1 MAQYRTQTVFVCQ
14 YVCNPNEKSPELS
27 MNSGL
32 FVPHIYERRNS
43 MRTGATP

>member
-1 MAQYRTQTVFVCQ
+1 MAQYRTQTVFACQ
-14 YVCNPNEKSPELS
+14 YICNPNETSPEFS

-32 FVPHIYERRNS
+32 FVPHIYERSNS

>member
-14 YVCNPNEKSPELS
+14 YACNPNEKSPELIL
-27 MNSGL
+27 NSGL

-43 MRTGATP
+43 MLTGAIP